1 MFKKMKIAQV
11 YLANMKSGE
20 IISTAHTY
28 DDWLDNSDDDEK
40 YNEENVLL
48 RTSPS

>member
-11 YLANMKSGE
+11 HLPGKHEMRENSL
-20 IISTAHTY
+20 Y
-28 DDWLDNSDDDEK
+28 DDRLDNSDDDEK